1 LTFVCRCDI
10 IHYQA
15 RRKKIKI
22 WGRER
27 MKKVLLTGAIVT
39 IVFGLHVSAIAGPT
53 VTVKQGLYQAGSG
66 GEFKIVV
73 NDGLPGHAAGTSF
86 QSFCLERNEYLS
98 FGETYFVDVSD
109 VAVNGGLG
117 GPSPDPLDPRTAWL
131 YNEFLNETLPG
142 YDFDNNDIGRK
153 NSAYALQHAI
163 WYLEEELSWI
173 NTGSLADQF
182 LQLAN
187 ASDWY
192 LNDCTGNIR
201 VLNMYA
207 NPDLTG
213 FKQDQIIRVAE
224 IPAPGAIPLCGLGMC
239 LLSWLRRRNSLC

>member
-1 LTFVCRCDI
+1 M
-10 IHYQA
+10 
-15 RRKKIKI
+15 
-22 WGRER
+22 RE
-27 MKKVLLTGAIVT
+27 VLLTSAVVT
-39 IVFGLHVSAIAGPT
+39 IVFGLNLSAIAAPT
-53 VTVKQGLYQAGSG
+53 VTVEQGLYQAGSG

-86 QSFCLERNEYLS
+86 QSFCLEMNEYLS

-109 VAVNGGLG
+109 VAVNGGRG

-153 NSAYALQHAI
+153 SSARALQYAF
-163 WYLEEELSWI
+163 WYLEEELSRI
-173 NTGSLADQF
+173 RSGSLAEQF
-182 LQLAN
+182 IQLAN

-192 LNDCTGNIR
+192 LNGCTGDIR

-213 FKQDQIIRVAE
+213 NKQDQLVRVAA
-224 IPAPGAIPLCGLGMC
+224 IPAPGAIPLCGIGTG
-239 LLSWLRRRNSLC
+239 LLSWLRRRKSLC